1 MLTKILFTIAV
12 IVVVLLI
19 YQARF
24 RKSVQQVPQ
33 KIGSSTSKASK
44 FAIYSVVAVLAL
56 AGAGVFVYNWW
67 LENTVVTIRVIS
79 PTNEVVSYQ
88 AHRKDISGRT
98 FTTLDGKMVT
108 LGDSD
113 RVEHL
118 EH

>member
-1 MLTKILFTIAV
+1 MLTKILFTVAV

-19 YQARF
+19 FQARF

-33 KIGSSTSKASK
+33 KISGSTSRGSK
-44 FAIYSVVAVLAL
+44 VAIYSVVAALVL

-88 AHRKDISGRT
+88 AYRKDISGRS

-108 LGDSD
+108 LGNSD

>member
-12 IVVVLLI
+12 IVVILLI
-19 YQARF
+19 FHGRF
-24 RKSVQQVPQ
+24 RKSVRQVPQ
-33 KIGSSTSKASK
+33 RVSSSSSKGSK
-44 FAIYSVVAVLAL
+44 FAIYSVVVVLTL

-67 LENTVVTIRVIS
+67 LENTVITIRVIS
-79 PTNEVVSYQ
+79 PTNEVVSYR
-88 AHRKDISGRT
+88 AYRKDISGRS
-98 FTTLDGKMVT
+98 FKTLDGKSVT